1 MDAEKGSF
9 VFLFN
14 HGEKVAEV
22 EFVSELTRPAV
33 NAREILTGETLK
45 VEGKRFVVKTEVP
58 PQAMRIYRINY

>member
-1 MDAEKGSF
+1 
-9 VFLFN
+9 
-14 HGEKVAEV
+14 VAEV